1 MGSELMMGLSPASIL
16 AAGVAVA
23 FLAFGYFVLSLDRQ
37 RATSPSR
44 DDTQA
49 GLKLVL
55 FALALYG
62 VGTAAGGLQAL
73 LGSILGGLKEGSAA
87 IKGTVPSIIVG
98 SVLVVVIV
106 KLLLPRT
113 NATTQKQPERY
124 FLGAL
129 AVTFGVFALIQVNAL
144 LTGLFNSFPWSAN
157 ASALAGTLIGGAVL
171 FVAISRFGA
180 LSGWTMPVAPP
191 PMAPTPHYPPQ
202 GGGYPPQG
210 GYPPGGGYPPQGGG
224 GYPPQGGGGY
234 PPQGGGGYPPQG
246 GGGYP
251 PR

>member
-1 MGSELMMGLSPASIL
+1 LTTKEGFVGSELMMMGLSPASIL
-16 AAGVAVA
+16 AGSVAVGFVA
-23 FLAFGYFVLSLDRQ
+23 FAYFILTLDRQ
-37 RATSPSR
+37 RATSPSK
-44 DDTQA
+44 DDNQV

-55 FALALYG
+55 FALALFG
-62 VGTAAGGLQAL
+62 VGTAAGGLHAL

-87 IKGTVPSIIVG
+87 IKATLPPIIVG

-106 KLLLPRT
+106 KALLPRT
-113 NATTQKQPERY
+113 NAATQKQPERY

-129 AVTFGVFALIQVNAL
+129 AVTFGVFALVEVNAL
-144 LTGLFNSFPWSAN
+144 LTGLFNSFPWAAN
-157 ASALAGTLIGGAVL
+157 ASALAGAIIGGAVL
-171 FVAISRFGA
+171 FVAISRFGS

-191 PMAPTPHYPPQ
+191 AAPPAQYPPH

-234 PPQGGGGYPPQG
+234 PPPG